1 MVKSYTKILRFKMI
15 VKVLTLLLVFAF
27 SNSYG
32 QAILQWNTFGNAGT
46 ETTEPSVFNDAN
58 LSATNL
64 TFGAGI
70 TSAANVN
77 RFGGSSWATSLA
89 NAISGNDYIQF
100 IVTPTAGCSVTPTS
114 FIFNWQTS
122 NAVFTTVTLRSSA
135 DGFAADI
142 GSQAVTTT
150 ITQYTITIPGIT
162 NNPGPLTFRLYG
174 YGGSVVGTTTGGFD
188 IGSNIVNVQL
198 NGSTSCGGGCTAPTT
213 TITPTSQTVCTN
225 VTTAI
230 TVTSSATSPTY
241 QWQMSA
247 SGGGPFINVANGT
260 PTGVTYTGATTASL
274 SAIGTASAQYFYQCL
289 VTDGGTCTAT
299 SNTVS
304 LTIKAGPAITTQPV
318 SVSTTS
324 TGTAS
329 YTVVSSGTTLSY
341 QWQQSSG
348 GAFGNINNGGT
359 NPTYAGATGS
369 VLTISNPPLSMS
381 GYSYQCIVANT
392 CGTVTTNGSS
402 ILTVTVGSAS
412 VCPHMTGAFINAC
425 DPAGGCDE
433 GDNEILFFNSG
444 SYSISV
450 SPANIIVKYGSVNP
464 PTDTYTDG
472 FVTNAAQTSNLNAA
486 ASASCANLFVDA
498 SVAGVIPANSVFI
511 IVPDDFCFDFDF
523 STYCGAGTI
532 YILYSSDA
540 TYLAGGNFVNDDIP
554 GDLRYFRTDFSA
566 IGAGC
571 VTNYNY
577 EPNLLTL
584 NDDGDAISFPS
595 GGGAA
600 SAYFNNG
607 CTPPPIVLPIELLD
621 FYVTKNEDKNT
632 IVWKVA
638 SEENVVYYTIGKSND
653 GVSFTE
659 IDNVYSTN
667 STQVKSYNII
677 DESPFDDITYYRL
690 GTKENDGKVYYHKI
704 ISVDEKSS
712 DWNCIHY
719 QQEENLMIAFK
730 NTVPKNSII
739 SLFDL
744 SGKQLAEVT
753 VKESQTTINTQTFA
767 EGIYFLKISTPYKTE
782 NFKIIISK

>member
-1 MVKSYTKILRFKMI
+1 MVKLYNPILKFKLI
-15 VKVLTLLLVFAF
+15 VKVLTLVLVFAF
-27 SNSYG
+27 TKSWG
-32 QAILQWNTFGNAGT
+32 QATLPLSRTTWGGAEPTGWTNSGCTQRASTFACTGSDGT
-46 ETTEPSVFNDAN
+46 IFDTNGDSRMVF
-58 LSATNL
+58 
-64 TFGAGI
+64 F
-70 TSAANVN
+70 
-77 RFGGSSWATSLA
+77 
-89 NAISGNDYIQF
+89 
-100 IVTPTAGCSVTPTS
+100 
-114 FIFNWQTS
+114 
-122 NAVFTTVTLRSSA
+122 SSA
-135 DGFAADI
+135 PDQLVFKLKKATMSGESSLLIQESPDNSIWTNIGIYGTAA
-142 GSQAVTTT
+142 GATA
-150 ITQYTITIPGIT
+150 ITDCGNITIALNCLSRYVKWTYTKATGNCDMDDVSISSYT
-162 NNPGPLTFRLYG
+162 
-174 YGGSVVGTTTGGFD
+174 GTCAGA
-188 IGSNIVNVQL
+188 
-198 NGSTSCGGGCTAPTT
+198 CTPPTT

-359 NPTYAGATGS
+359 NPTYAGATAS

-381 GYSYQCIVANT
+381 GYSYQCIVANS
-392 CGTVTTNGSS
+392 CGTVTTNGTS

-621 FYVTKNEDKNT
+621 FYATKNEDKNT

-659 IDNVYSTN
+659 IGNVYSTN
-667 STQVKSYNII
+667 STQIKSYNII

-730 NTVPKNSII
+730 NTFPKNSII
-739 SLFDL
+739 CLFDL